1 MSILVIDG
9 MGGGLGA
16 QIITQLS
23 GVLPDKQIIAVGTN
37 STATANMVRAGA
49 KKGATGINAVR
60 VCLRDADCIIGP
72 LGLVLADSMLG
83 EITPEIAVMISSA
96 AIPKV
101 LIPVSH
107 KNLEIIGL
115 QVNSTMADLVRQA
128 VRKTK
133 ELLDKQHS

>member
-16 QIITQLS
+16 QIIAQLAAA
-23 GVLPDKQIIAVGTN
+23 LPDKEIIAVGTN
-37 STATANMVRAGA
+37 ATATANMVRAGA
-49 KKGATGINAVR
+49 KKGATGANSVR
-60 VCLRDADCIIGP
+60 VCLREAECLIGP

-83 EITPEIAVMISSA
+83 EITPEIAVMVSA
-96 AIPKV
+96 APIPKV

-115 QVNSTMADLVRQA
+115 QASSTMTDLVRQA
-128 VRKTK
+128 VRKAK
-133 ELLDKQHS
+133 EMLG